1 MSHFLASDDRYRDSI
16 YDKDYWSRRIDKGN
30 SPSDYRFGRGRGDRI
45 GARARSALRRVNGY
59 LKNMIEAIADS
70 KLRRMERELELHG
83 IRRDR
88 LNDSSAAL
96 KSRPTE
102 FSRGSN

>member
-1 MSHFLASDDRYRDSI
+1 MNHFLASDDRYRDSI
-16 YDKDYWSRRIDKGN
+16 YDKGYWSRRIDKRN
-30 SPSDYRFGRGRGDRI
+30 SPSDYRFGRTHGKHVRASTRAALSRI
-45 GARARSALRRVNGY
+45 NGY
-59 LKNMIEAIADS
+59 LKSMIEVIANS

-88 LNDSSAAL
+88 LNDSSVAL

-102 FSRGSN
+102 LSRESK

>member
-1 MSHFLASDDRYRDSI
+1 
-16 YDKDYWSRRIDKGN
+16 
-30 SPSDYRFGRGRGDRI
+30 
-45 GARARSALRRVNGY
+45 
-59 LKNMIEAIADS
+59 LKNMIEVIANS

-88 LNDSSAAL
+88 LNGNSVAL

-102 FSRGSN
+102 LTRESK

>member
-16 YDKDYWSRRIDKGN
+16 YDKDYWSRRIDKRN
-30 SPSDYRFGRGRGDRI
+30 SPSDYRFGRPHGKHVRVSTRAALSRI
-45 GARARSALRRVNGY
+45 NGY
-59 LKNMIEAIADS
+59 LKNMIEVIANS
-70 KLRRMERELELHG
+70 KLRRMERGLELHG

-88 LNDSSAAL
+88 LNDSSVAL

-102 FSRGSN
+102 LSRESK